1 MLILKLFSFCIL
13 FVLCIAPPPRKEVPV
28 VDVEE
33 NATPEEVEPASSMDD
48 MDTGLQYD
56 RYLKNVLKILESDS
70 DLKKKLETADLEDIR
85 SGKISNEIQG
95 LPADLRRKLNE
106 EKMAELTRLRK
117 MTQAAAAIKKGEKV
131 RPSAYLKSVAEH
143 LDHKSTH
150 TFGPDDLTQLIQAAT
165 KDLNM
170 FDEERHEDFKKHE
183 MQKEMKRKEKMKMLD
198 EQQRIKAEEEY
209 QKRMEELAKKQ
220 NINHPVNHP
229 GSKAQMEEVWN
240 EEDELGDM
248 DFNPKTFFKLHDLN
262 DDGVMDAGELEALFE
277 KDLGK
282 IYDPND
288 PNYDP
293 FQFEEEKRQMREHVM
308 KEVDKNGDGLISLE
322 EFLSYSESSEFE
334 DPDLD
339 SYKTIDQ
346 KLYDHSVYTK
356 EELERYTTEIA
367 DQEAAIKAKLEVL
380 KAEAKQLGQ
389 MRVEHGETKLK
400 VEKSKVPVSEEQKN
414 VLEMQKAEIKQQEQ
428 KLQELHKDL
437 QDTSKDIIDKKQ
449 ELTKH
454 QASDKLVENLQKR
467 LDKLPPGELRDK
479 EEARAE
485 KELENIKK
493 VQGLVPEE
501 DPDPRGV
508 DTPAEEEPVPTE
520 EDTPS
525 EADSNSNDTPQQL

>member
-1 MLILKLFSFCIL
+1 MFMLKLFSFTIL
-13 FVLCIAPPPRKEVPV
+13 IVLCVAPPPRKEVPV
-28 VDVEE
+28 AEE
-33 NATPEEVEPASSMDD
+33 DATPEEVVEPASSMDD

-70 DLKKKLETADLEDIR
+70 DLKKKLETAELEDIR

-117 MTQAAAAIKKGEKV
+117 MTAAAAAIKKGEKV

-143 LDHKSTH
+143 LDHKSSH

-209 QKRMEELAKKQ
+209 QKRMEELAKEQK
-220 NINHPVNHP
+220 INHPVNHP

-282 IYDPND
+282 IYDPSD

-339 SYKTIDQ
+339 SYQTIDQ

-356 EELERYTTEIA
+356 EELERYTNEIA
-367 DQEAAIKAKLEVL
+367 EQEAAIKAKLEVL

-400 VEKSKVPVSEEQKN
+400 VEKSKVPVSDEQKN

-467 LDKLPPGELRDK
+467 LDKLPPGELREK

-508 DTPAEEEPVPTE
+508 DGEPVPSTE
-520 EDTPS
+520 SPPSPTPDTP
-525 EADSNSNDTPQQL
+525 PL

>member
-1 MLILKLFSFCIL
+1 M
-13 FVLCIAPPPRKEVPV
+13 APPPP
-28 VDVEE
+28 
-33 NATPEEVEPASSMDD
+33 TPAPAAIDEDVEPASSVDD

-56 RYLKNVLKILESDS
+56 RYLKNILKILESDS
-70 DLKKKLETADLEDIR
+70 ELKNKLETAELEDIR
-85 SGKISNEIQG
+85 NGKISNEIQG

-106 EKMAELTRLRK
+106 EKQAELTRLRK
-117 MTQAAAAIKKGEKV
+117 MTAAAAAINKGEKI
-131 RPSAYLKSVAEH
+131 RPSAYLKSIAEH
-143 LDHKSTH
+143 LDHKSSH

-170 FDEERHEDFKKHE
+170 FDEERHEEYKKHE
-183 MQKEMKRKEKMKMLD
+183 MQKELRRKEKMKKLD
-198 EQQRIKAEEEY
+198 EQQREKAEEDHR
-209 QKRMEELAKKQ
+209 KRMEELAQQQK
-220 NINHPVNHP
+220 INHP
-229 GSKAQMEEVWN
+229 GSKAQLEEVWN
-240 EEDELGDM
+240 EEDELADM

-262 DDGVMDAGELEALFE
+262 GDGVMDAGELEALFE

-308 KEVDKNGDGLISLE
+308 KEVDKNGDGLISLN
-322 EFLSYSESSEFE
+322 EFLTYSESEEFD

-339 SYKTIDQ
+339 SYQTIDQ
-346 KLYDHSVYTK
+346 KLYEHSVYTK
-356 EELERYTTEIA
+356 DELDRYKSEIA
-367 DQEAAIKAKLEVL
+367 SQEAAIKEKLEVL

-400 VEKSKVPVSEEQKN
+400 VEKVAFKSSEPVSEEQQD
-414 VLEMQKAEIKQQEQ
+414 LLQMQKEEIKQQEE
-428 KLQELHKDL
+428 KLQVLHKDL
-437 QDTSKDIIDKKQ
+437 QETSKDIIDKKQ

-467 LDKLPPGELRDK
+467 LENLPPGEQREK

-501 DPDPRGV
+501 HPDPAGQ
-508 DTPAEEEPVPTE
+508 DPVPSDETA
-520 EDTPS
+520 P
-525 EADSNSNDTPQQL
+525 PPPK